1 MQALLPEPKMQ
12 VVDTVTLKCAWGITV
27 LLQSDAAQ
35 LLLAGQVLLFCLE
48 GGHSHKLGSGW
59 SLTSDRS
66 GLCCAVQLTFLCT
79 HSALSTFGQSRT
91 GA

>member
-1 MQALLPEPKMQ
+1 MQ

-35 LLLAGQVLLFCLE
+35 PLLAGQVLLFCLE

-59 SLTSDRS
+59 SLDE
-66 GLCCAVQLTFLCT
+66 
-79 HSALSTFGQSRT
+79 
-91 GA
+91 

>member
-1 MQALLPEPKMQ
+1 MVSPLTRVHPTARYFAMQALLPEPKMQ

-35 LLLAGQVLLFCLE
+35 PLLAGQVLLFCLE

-59 SLTSDRS
+59 SLDE
-66 GLCCAVQLTFLCT
+66 
-79 HSALSTFGQSRT
+79 
-91 GA
+91 